1 MPEISLGKTM
11 EKPIFWKLPV
21 HPGGE
26 IYTVFDEESEFQ
38 VENSQFRQ
46 PGPKIWKNLIF
57 KNLVFFILVFKTSLY
72 DP

>member
-11 EKPIFWKLPV
+11 KKPIFWKLPV

-26 IYTVFDEESEFQ
+26 IYTVFDEESEYQ

-57 KNLVFFILVFKTSLY
+57 KNLVFLNPSF
-72 DP
+72 